1 MALSHNVLIRRGQ
14 RIIISRHSTKWNS
27 SLKDASKSAILKF
40 RNNPSRYPRESL
52 AIDAP
57 LTRISMGQSVS
68 PAQAFEKTRVLTREY
83 ITTTTESHIHC
94 AYLDDWITYPFPQ

>member
-27 SLKDASKSAILKF
+27 SLKDASKSAILKL

-52 AIDAP
+52 ACDTP
-57 LTRISMGQSVS
+57 LTRISMGQTVS
-68 PAQAFEKTRVLTREY
+68 PAQAFEKIRAL
-83 ITTTTESHIHC
+83 TTTTESHIQC
-94 AYLDDWITYPFPQ
+94 AFLDDWITYPCPQRY